1 VKKLLAITTL
11 LCAVCAFAG
20 GAYASAETG
29 ETFYPESFTEYVD
42 GNVTGISDFAIGEN
56 CCAVADGNKIIVVND
71 GVPSFFTADS
81 AVTALDCKNEENGCV
96 FLFKD
101 GENAV
106 YSLLLPEKQ
115 PAEHTFPEVK
125 DVYTTADGE
134 YKLLKSG
141 GVYFCPADDTVYQ
154 KITGEGESFHLI
166 KQFGGVIYGACGNGL
181 YKFDKT
187 QAEKLT
193 LDFTDFS
200 SANSIPI
207 GNTLQ
212 KLRGF
217 NTETPGFVAL
227 KDGAYLTEIDLNATE
242 QTYFKAGRTYKTGT
256 DEGFTAG
263 KSAILLCL
271 TGKDDEVSLVAF
283 GGKTYIMRTEN
294 TSVIQ
299 KTALTATEFNRAT
312 VSIASASAYSSPLV
326 SNGTKLFALEAGTEV
341 KVLGKITSASAQE
354 VNLDFYLIEYTQGE
368 ASQKGYVPFGYISEF
383 TYVEEDPHQTTDPEA
398 SEDNLVTTVVL
409 ILLVILLVLIAVGYL
424 VWIATSK
431 KHGAKE
437 SK

>member
-1 VKKLLAITTL
+1 MKKLLAITTL

-71 GVPSFFTADS
+71 GVPSFFTANS
-81 AVTALDCKNEENGCV
+81 AVTALDCKKEESGYV

-101 GENAV
+101 GDNAV
-106 YSLLLPEKQ
+106 YSLPDMQ
-115 PAEHTFPEVK
+115 PAEHAFPKVQIA
-125 DVYTTADGE
+125 YTTADGAV
-134 YKLLKSG
+134 YKLFEST
-141 GVYFCPADDTVYQ
+141 VYFWPANGTVPER
-154 KITGEGESFHLI
+154 ITAEGDEFTLI
-166 KQFGGVIYGACGNGL
+166 KQYEGAIYGACGNGL

-200 SANSIPI
+200 STNDIPI

-212 KLRGF
+212 KLQGF
-217 NTETPGFVAL
+217 NTEAPHFVAL
-227 KDGAYLTEIDLNATE
+227 KDGAYLTEIDLNATG
-242 QTYFKAGRTYKTGT
+242 QTYFKAGKTYKTGT

-263 KSAILLCL
+263 KSTILLCL
-271 TGKDDEVSLVAF
+271 TGKDGEVSLIAF
-283 GGKTYIMRTEN
+283 GGKAYIMRTEN

-326 SNGTKLFALEAGTEV
+326 SNGTKLFALEAGAEV

-354 VNLDFYLIEYTQGE
+354 VSRDFYLIEYTQGE

-383 TYVEEDPHQTTDPEA
+383 TYIEEGPHQTTDPEA

-431 KHGAKE
+431 KHGAEDIK
-437 SK
+437 